1 MTSKDISRY
10 YDLKAKS
17 SFKARFDLL
26 LYHRIINGIY
36 GEITKNDLETFEII
50 DHMDSLNEYIHIF
63 WQQEDIKTYK
73 IRGKTIE
80 NIYQEMK
87 EWQENNKPNIDRL
100 RNHYIF
106 NIYNN
111 VFPRIEFDQMVQKA
125 NECEYCHITKA
136 QIKTL
141 IEKQKLSK
149 KHITRGW
156 SFEIDRKAANLEY
169 DIDNCVICCYW
180 CNNAKT
186 DEFSYSEFKKI
197 GAEIEKIWHERLES
211 K

>member
-10 YDLKAKS
+10 YDIKAKS

-36 GEITKNDLETFEII
+36 GEITNNDLETFEII

-80 NIYQEMK
+80 KIYQEMK

-111 VFPRIEFDQMVQKA
+111 VFPRIEFDKMVENA
-125 NECEYCHITKA
+125 NECEYCHITTE

-169 DIDNCVICCYW
+169 TSDNCVICCYW

-186 DEFSYSEFKKI
+186 DEFSYYEFKKI
-197 GAEIEKIWHERLES
+197 GAEIKKIWHERLES